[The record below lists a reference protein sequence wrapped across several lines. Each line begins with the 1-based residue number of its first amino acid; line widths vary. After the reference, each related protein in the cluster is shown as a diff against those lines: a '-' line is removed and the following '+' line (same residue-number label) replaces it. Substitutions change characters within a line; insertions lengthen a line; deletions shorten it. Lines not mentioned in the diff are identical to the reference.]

1 MIFTISWKNIWRN
14 KFRSFI
20 IIATITIGLFGGIF
34 SIAVMNGMAEQRV
47 LSAIQTQ
54 VSSIQI
60 HNPEFL
66 KNKEIKYPIN
76 NADSI
81 INIIKQNHKV
91 KAVSKRLIVTAMAS
105 TAETGTGIIMNGI
118 DPKQEI
124 RVTDISQKLISGN
137 YFTKH
142 KKHPILISKKLA
154 KKLKAKIRS
163 KIVITT
169 QNNKGDITGGAFRV
183 VGIFKTVDSFFDET
197 NVFVLNKDL
206 NILIDEN
213 SSNNKAHEIA
223 VLLYDDKNTNELTK
237 KLKSKFPYLSVRS
250 WNESQPD
257 LKMMSSLMETTSYLL
272 LSIILLALTFAI
284 INTMLMAVFE
294 RTQEFG
300 MLMAIGMKKNKIF
313 NMIMSETI
321 FLSLTGSAIG
331 IFIST
336 IFIKYFSI
344 YGINLAI
351 VSKGLSS
358 FGINSVIYPEV
369 DLSFYL
375 ILTIM
380 VIITAIIASVYPAI
394 KALNLKPVEALR
406 VE

>member
-1 MIFTISWKNIWRN
+1 MIFTIAWKNIWRN

-60 HNPEFL
+60 HNPDFL

>member
-213 SSNNKAHEIA
+213 SSNNKTHEIA

>member
-60 HNPEFL
+60 HNPDFL

-213 SSNNKAHEIA
+213 SSNNKTHEIA

>member
-1 MIFTISWKNIWRN
+1 MIFTIAWKNIWRN

>member
-60 HNPEFL
+60 HNPDFL